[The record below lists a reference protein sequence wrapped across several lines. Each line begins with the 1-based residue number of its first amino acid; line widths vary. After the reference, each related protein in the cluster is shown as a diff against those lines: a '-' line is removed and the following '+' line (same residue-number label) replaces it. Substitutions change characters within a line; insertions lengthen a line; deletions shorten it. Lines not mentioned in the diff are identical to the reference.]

1 MTNPPPSND
10 RVASD
15 DSALEAAAFPLREA
29 APDSEALVVGQGVFE
44 AFTTYLAA
52 KADLLGLARGAA
64 LLGEERFWIRLSTQR
79 TVLPLIGLN
88 LGGLEFIFDRVG
100 NQTQM
105 GPWGYPC
112 DRQAGR
118 GVRGGPPHK
127 ASRVLL
133 EIVPPPP
140 LF

>member
-1 MTNPPPSND
+1 MTNHPPSND

-29 APDSEALVVGQGVFE
+29 APDSEALVLGQGVFE
-44 AFTTYLAA
+44 AFTAHLAA

-64 LLGEERFWIRLSTQR
+64 LLGEERFRVRLSTQR

-88 LGGLEFIFDRVG
+88 LGGFEFIFDRVG

-112 DRQAGR
+112 DRQAR
-118 GVRGGPPHK
+118 SGVRWCPTHY
-127 ASRVLL
+127 ASKVF
-133 EIVPPPP
+133 VGH
-140 LF
+140 